1 MARTRRAWPAL
12 LLGTVLL
19 AGSAAG
25 VAYPLWWNHRSAVE
39 GAALLRKAEIAE
51 GLVAPR
57 GVATPATQT
66 RPHSQVFPSKPAP
79 PPPPPLCHVVAAG
92 PGHRV
97 LPAILE
103 VPRINL
109 EAPVLNGTA
118 DAVLNVAV
126 GHYEGSRW
134 PGSPGL
140 SILLAH
146 DVSYFSDLGSVAA
159 GDQVVW
165 IDNCTR
171 YVFEVTG
178 TQVTSPRSPIY
189 VPKGVPYL
197 ALVTCYPSNALFWT
211 SQRFIVL
218 AELVSESSLARKT
231 PVGKPASL
239 GFHVTAPPAVA
250 AKGLGLLQNSLLVGQ
265 LSLRGAPGR
274 VWAAGPDPLRVTQLA
289 FEELA
294 AARIAAAAHNAA
306 WWSAITQPGVA
317 MHPIEVAD
325 EFNVTV
331 RVYGSHVTSIE
342 LSSPLQRVWLS
353 LHGERLLVAYV
364 TPPLAKSHSR
374 S

>member
-25 VAYPLWWNHRSAVE
+25 IAYPLWWNHRSAAE
-39 GAALLRKAEIAE
+39 GAALLKKAEVAE
-51 GLVAPR
+51 GLTTAQ
-57 GVATPATQT
+57 GVPVLPTQS
-66 RPHSQVFPSKPAP
+66 RPHSQIFPGKP
-79 PPPPPLCHVVAAG
+79 PPPPPRCHVVTAG

-103 VPRINL
+103 VPRIHL

-118 DAVLNVAV
+118 DSVLNVAV

-146 DVSYFSDLGSVAA
+146 DVSYFSNLGSVRG

-171 YVFEVTG
+171 YVFQVTD
-178 TQVTSPRSPIY
+178 TQVTSPKAPIY
-189 VPKGVPYL
+189 VQKGVPYL

-211 SQRFIVL
+211 SQRFVVL
-218 AELVSESSLARKT
+218 AVLVSESSLART
-231 PVGKPASL
+231 APVAKAASL
-239 GFHVTAPPAVA
+239 GFHVTAPAALA
-250 AKGLGLLQNSLLVGQ
+250 AKGLGLLQNSLLVGH
-265 LSLRGAPGR
+265 LGLKGSPDRA
-274 VWAAGPDPLRVTQLA
+274 WAAGPDPLRVSQLA

-294 AARIAAAAHNAA
+294 AAKLAAAAHDAA
-306 WWSAITQPGVA
+306 WWSAITLPGVA
-317 MHPIEVAD
+317 MHRIDVAD

-331 RVYGSHVTSIE
+331 WVYGSHVTSIE
-342 LSSPLQRVWLS
+342 LASPLQHAWLS
-353 LHGERLLVAYV
+353 ISGDRLLVAYV
-364 TPPLAKSHSR
+364 TPPLARAHST